1 MHILKKSRQGFTLI
15 ELLLVL
21 AITLILISVS
31 TLSLTNVQQF
41 AYLSKSIEIL
51 LSDIKLQQTKAMN
64 SYTLSGTPTR
74 YGIHFEETTYT
85 LFEGDTYVADAAT
98 NFTVSLDGQLSFEEV
113 LFPNSTIVF
122 ERGSGEIV
130 GFVDGFNTVVL
141 NNPGSSD
148 NSTIELN
155 RYGVF
160 TEIN

>member
-1 MHILKKSRQGFTLI
+1 MEKLTTAKQGFTLI

-21 AITLILISVS
+21 AITLILITVS

-41 AYLSKSIEIL
+41 AYLSKSTEVL

-64 SYTLSGTPTR
+64 SYTVSGNPTR
-74 YGIHFEETTYT
+74 YGIHFEDTTYT
-85 LFEGDTYVADAAT
+85 LFEGDTYVADLPT

-113 LFPNSTIVF
+113 SFPNSTIVF
-122 ERGSGEIV
+122 ERGSGEIA
-130 GFVDGFNTVVL
+130 GFVDGFNTIVI
-141 NNPGSSD
+141 NNPGSSE